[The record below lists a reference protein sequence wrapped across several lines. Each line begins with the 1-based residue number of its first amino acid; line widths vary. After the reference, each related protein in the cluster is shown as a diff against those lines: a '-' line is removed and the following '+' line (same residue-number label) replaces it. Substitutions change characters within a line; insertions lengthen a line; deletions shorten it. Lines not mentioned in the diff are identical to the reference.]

1 MWSCRYSHDLLSC
14 VLSMLIAGVE
24 WCLSVFSFILF
35 IAVNNIQCRQF
46 MDGNIDFYFPCQGVQ
61 AMVTWIEVL
70 NANGSMGGSSLHLV
84 YRRWRVHG
92 GIRKL

>member
-70 NANGSMGGSSLHLV
+70 NAIHWQYGRFFIAFGIQEMEGA
-84 YRRWRVHG
+84 WRDP
-92 GIRKL
+92 